1 MQSIKEKTAYEMFSE
16 LGYKKY
22 ESEIEIK
29 YIFEGVDTIIFEKR
43 IKDIKL
49 YCWNDGARVLNKSLN
64 VKELQAINKKCKEL
78 GWI

>member
-1 MQSIKEKTAYEMFSE
+1 MNADELFKE
-16 LGYKKY
+16 LGYEKY

-49 YCWNDGARVLNKSLN
+49 CCWNDGARILNKSLN
-64 VKELQAINKKCKEL
+64 MRELEAINEKVKELRMDK
-78 GWI
+78 